1 MECQQQ
7 HIAEKLVP
15 YIEGALAEADRQE
28 VQLHLQECQVCSQ
41 EVRSLKEV
49 VSSLRSRIG
58 STLHFRPAV
67 SLSPD
72 DVLDYALESGR
83 LSETTRR
90 RIQLQLV
97 ESLDLQ
103 QEVEWLREL
112 ESELDSSDAIPVPA
126 FPATLN
132 RALDQAYGSKKRQT
146 TFKRRFFQPRI
157 LAAGLT
163 GLLLSGLAA
172 HSLLRTPGPGNLA
185 TTAAV
190 NSPASTRGDLGLN
203 SPQTPSK
210 GDQPMLALAPPEK
223 SVADVKLKNNQ
234 AVSKQSKSESLEESN
249 EVDKQRVG
257 GSRYQ
262 TPRQTDSAP
271 SIPSGAVSYYVT
283 GAARANPPAQQATT
297 KFKQSTEKSDA
308 PTQEQEPHQD
318 RKPMRP
324 NDQIALNDENIRAK
338 TGREVGRTSVN
349 NEISEPN
356 KQPPNPEPKAIEA
369 AVENRRGPV
378 SNVDSARPQK
388 LPELPIEVAARN
400 QEPIRPT
407 FDDLDRRPAPIRQ
420 EFKQEEAESTTASG
434 SKTTPGS
441 PGGQTGSQPPEAASS
456 SDGIL
461 GGSSRSNAPNAGM
474 SSVNS
479 GIPGRNRS
487 MRHSDARDLGLLQQA
502 QKIAAEMQLE
512 AEFKFERRQDNSLLI
527 TVRPGHALDPQTS
540 EQLCQALRIKL
551 KLADS
556 DSVVI
561 RRP

>member
-15 YIEGALAEADRQE
+15 YIEGALADADRQE

-41 EVRSLKEV
+41 EVRSLNEV
-49 VSSLRSRIG
+49 VSSLRARVG
-58 STLHFRPAV
+58 RTLHFLPTV

-112 ESELDSSDAIPVPA
+112 ESELDSPEVIPVPA
-126 FPATLN
+126 FPAALN
-132 RALDQAYGSKKRQT
+132 RALDEAYGSKTRQT

-172 HSLLRTPGPGNLA
+172 HSLLRNPVA

-190 NSPASTRGDLGLN
+190 NSPASTRGDLALN
-203 SPQTPSK
+203 SPQTPKK
-210 GDQPMLALAPPEK
+210 GNQPMLAIAPPEK

-234 AVSKQSKSESLEESN
+234 AVSKQSNTESLEKSKGD
-249 EVDKQRVG
+249 DKQADG

-262 TPRQTDSAP
+262 IPRRADSP
-271 SIPSGAVSYYVT
+271 PPIPSGSVSYYVT
-283 GAARANPPAQQATT
+283 GSARANPPAQQATT
-297 KFKQSTEKSDA
+297 KFQQSTEKSDA
-308 PTQEQEPHQD
+308 QTKEREPHQD
-318 RKPMRP
+318 RQPLRP

-338 TGREVGRTSVN
+338 TGGEVGRTSVN
-349 NEISEPN
+349 NDISEPN
-356 KQPPNPEPKAIEA
+356 KQPPNPEPKATEA

-378 SNVDSARPQK
+378 SNVESARPEK
-388 LPELPIEVAARN
+388 LPELPTQVASRN

-407 FDDLDRRPAPIRQ
+407 FDDLERRPAPVRQ
-420 EFKQEEAESTTASG
+420 EFKHEEAESG
-434 SKTTPGS
+434 SKTAPGS
-441 PGGQTGSQPPEAASS
+441 SGSEAGSQPPQAASS
-456 SDGIL
+456 SEGIL
-461 GGSSRSNAPNAGM
+461 GGSSRSSAPNAGM
-474 SSVNS
+474 SSVDS
-479 GIPGRNRS
+479 ARNRS
-487 MRHSDARDLGLLQQA
+487 VRHSDTRDLGLLQQA
-502 QKIAAEMQLE
+502 QKIAADMQLQ
-512 AEFKFERRQDNSLLI
+512 AEFKFERRQDDSLLI
-527 TVRPGHALDPQTS
+527 SVKPQRALDPETS
-540 EQLCQALRIKL
+540 EELRQALRTKL
-551 KLADS
+551 KLAES

-561 RRP
+561 GRP